1 MYLELLLDQEA
12 CIHEWKTQQQ
22 EVTEY
27 CTEQVVWRRGRGAV
41 QMSVRVLVSV
51 KCVLKYSFFPRN
63 LAAIQDRE
71 ICCYSISC
79 KEKDNIGNY

>member
-1 MYLELLLDQEA
+1 MSGKPSNSRELNVVQNKLCGE
-12 CIHEWKTQQQ
+12 E
-22 EVTEY
+22 
-27 CTEQVVWRRGRGAV
+27 EQFRL
-41 QMSVRVLVSV
+41 SVRVLVSV
-51 KCVLKYSFFPRN
+51 KCVLKCSLFPRN